1 MTLILF
7 TWTFSMEYSKNFTA
21 KFRVYSNLYEY
32 DWIMSSS
39 CDVSGLGAG
48 AGATLFG
55 ELARISTKQE
65 RTRVFSIFST
75 FRQVGLILGK
85 YYIAWGA
92 AVVILRMV
100 SPAVVCYD

>member
-1 MTLILF
+1 
-7 TWTFSMEYSKNFTA
+7 
-21 KFRVYSNLYEY
+21 
-32 DWIMSSS
+32 MSSS
-39 CDVSGLGAG
+39 YDVSGLGAG

-85 YYIAWGA
+85 YYIA
-92 AVVILRMV
+92 AVVTLRMF
-100 SPAVVCYD
+100 SACSCCKL